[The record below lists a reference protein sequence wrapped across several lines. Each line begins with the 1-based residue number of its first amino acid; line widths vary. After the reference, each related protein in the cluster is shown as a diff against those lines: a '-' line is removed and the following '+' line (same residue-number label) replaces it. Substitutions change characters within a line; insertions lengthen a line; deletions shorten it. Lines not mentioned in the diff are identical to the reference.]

1 MWKNAAFKAE
11 VQKVMWCSKA
21 PHIQLQGWGRLG
33 AEVKLHMWGVSD
45 AAPRT
50 CWPTKWGCFCFA
62 GLLWCAGFASVLQQS
77 GFWQSTCEK
86 CTNPLDWV
94 ECSHHFAILVLLWK

>member
-50 CWPTKWGCFCFA
+50 CWPTEWGCFCFA
-62 GLLWCAGFASVLQQS
+62 GLIWCAGFASVLQQS